1 MVLLKGYNEKS
12 NNKEISRLL
21 SIRNGWM
28 VLNYLYYCKVLMN
41 IAKENVSVLQ

>member
-1 MVLLKGYNEKS
+1 MRKAITK
-12 NNKEISRLL
+12 RLVDCCR
-21 SIRNGWM
+21 SEMDG